1 MWKVLLSEKLNRMIK
16 YRQNTLKAIS
26 DLLPV
31 RFSIDLSQTPYTW
44 DYKEITEFLAE
55 IALGEPGID
64 GLYILARIIV
74 KKQINNNGQPE
85 WKLVDGVQRLTTL
98 LILLLYL
105 EKERFYIRYCNIN
118 STSYFLE
125 CINELKGQQDWE
137 EIFKDKREF
146 KNDENFYF
154 YYAYLRIENWFL
166 NSCCDIK
173 LFYDKLMKTM
183 KILWIEVPEDLAGRV
198 TPLHLAVKGIPLTD
212 SERHKGLF
220 LNQ

>member
-1 MWKVLLSEKLNRMIK
+1 MIK
-16 YRQNTLKAIS
+16 YRQNNLKSIP

-31 RFSIDLSQTPYTW
+31 RFSVDLSQTPFTW

-74 KKQINNNGQPE
+74 KKQTKNEEPE
-85 WKLVDGVQRLTTL
+85 WKLVDGFQRLTAL

-125 CINELKGQQDWE
+125 SINELKGQQDWK
-137 EIFKDKREF
+137 EIFKDRRKF
-146 KNDENFYF
+146 KNDE
-154 YYAYLRIENWFL
+154 
-166 NSCCDIK
+166 
-173 LFYDKLMKTM
+173 
-183 KILWIEVPEDLAGRV
+183 
-198 TPLHLAVKGIPLTD
+198 IPMHQLCTN
-212 SERHKGLF
+212 RHF
-220 LNQ
+220 